1 MDLLAVC
8 NFTGYRLFADFECF
22 FATEHN
28 FATDFERNLF
38 EILHLENAAICP
50 NFFDRVT
57 GLKLRWY
64 RYPLRDSYANY
75 NLTRE
80 MLAPILERL
89 VEECREHGATPY
101 VDGKA

>member
-1 MDLLAVC
+1 M
-8 NFTGYRLFADFECF
+8 
-22 FATEHN
+22 
-28 FATDFERNLF
+28 
-38 EILHLENAAICP
+38 
-50 NFFDRVT
+50 T

-89 VEECREHGATPY
+89 VDECREHGATPY